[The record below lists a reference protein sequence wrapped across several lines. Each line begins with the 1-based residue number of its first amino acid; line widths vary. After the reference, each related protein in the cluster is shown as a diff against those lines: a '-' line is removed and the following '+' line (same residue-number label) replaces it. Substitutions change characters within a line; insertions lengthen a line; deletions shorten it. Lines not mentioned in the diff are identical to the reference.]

1 MEEIEAEEETNR
13 SKRGEKKTISESS
26 HQNNNEDNIPQK
38 GQKNKAGSGNWI
50 DFYSTTVGNKDSQ
63 LSKFLTLKMLESSNF
78 SPKFIDFLRECLMF
92 DPKDRMK
99 AFDLL
104 SHPVFRKYNKIYI
117 SQQIVMTKPI
127 TRVEKHNL

>member
-1 MEEIEAEEETNR
+1 MF
-13 SKRGEKKTISESS
+13 ES
-26 HQNNNEDNIPQK
+26 
-38 GQKNKAGSGNWI
+38 A
-50 DFYSTTVGNKDSQ
+50 
-63 LSKFLTLKMLESSNF
+63 NF

-117 SQQIVMTKPI
+117 S
-127 TRVEKHNL
+127 